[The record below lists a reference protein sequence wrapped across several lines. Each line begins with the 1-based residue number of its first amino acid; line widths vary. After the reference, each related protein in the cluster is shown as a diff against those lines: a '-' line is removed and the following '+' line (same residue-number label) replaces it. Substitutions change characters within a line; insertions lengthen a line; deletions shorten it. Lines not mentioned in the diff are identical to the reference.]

1 MFRHTKQKFKNKPN
15 VYKCNRYNREC
26 AGNRRELNALFK
38 YTSINFGHQLW
49 RKTVES
55 ILAKKNIKAKHAS
68 VHARELRACPASVC
82 GAAAACVV
90 PICKRMQMQA
100 RVSGRAGVV
109 HVITAMHSVHVRHV
123 YSSVDRACVYAAF
136 LLCTAVLAS
145 PMGVLT

>member
-1 MFRHTKQKFKNKPN
+1 MRF
-15 VYKCNRYNREC
+15 
-26 AGNRRELNALFK
+26 LN
-38 YTSINFGHQLW
+38 THPSILAINCGE
-49 RKTVES
+49 KTVES
-55 ILAKKNIKAKHAS
+55 ILAKKSIKAKHAS

-100 RVSGRAGVV
+100 RASGRAGVV
-109 HVITAMHSVHVRHV
+109 RVITAMHSVHVRHV
-123 YSSVDRACVYAAF
+123 YSSVYRACVYAAF